1 MNLKP
6 PKNFQNT
13 EKNNHS
19 FMKINSAKLYS
30 FPVRGRTEWL
40 ILEICSDS
48 NYKGFSE
55 LTMSNYRKNNQLKV
69 ALVEGLNKLSKKEI
83 YNDIQISDL
92 ININEATND
101 LALATSISGIR
112 SACSDIFAQESSKS
126 LKEYLRNLFS
136 LKGFSSNTIK
146 LYANINRSLLPNDNG
161 PVDRSTAA
169 FVKMAKK
176 AISDGFS
183 YIKCA
188 PFDNYPDDFYTSNK
202 FINAGLARID
212 AIANILNNEQKLF
225 VDCHSKFDINTSIE
239 VEQKLFALGVAW
251 FEEPMNPKKFSKE
264 LKSIKKLINGNL
276 VGGEEFFGAKKF
288 LETLNSKT
296 LDILMPDVKYCGGL
310 VEATKIG
317 IELAKKSQNSFSIHC
332 PSGPISLLGSSHVTA
347 ALNSKLPMEHA
358 VYEIDDRY
366 SYIFPEEA
374 ISNGEFNF
382 PTGPGLGAK
391 PNFKKSHKTLLDINY

>member
-1 MNLKP
+1 
-6 PKNFQNT
+6 
-13 EKNNHS
+13 
-19 FMKINSAKLYS
+19 MKINSAKLYS
-30 FPVRGRTEWL
+30 FPVRGGTEWL
-40 ILEICSDS
+40 ILEISSDS
-48 NYKGFSE
+48 NHKGFSE
-55 LTMSNYRKNNQLKV
+55 LTMPKHWKNNQLIDS
-69 ALVEGLNKLSKKEI
+69 LVEGLNKLSKKDI

-101 LALATSISGIR
+101 LAVATSISGIR
-112 SACSDIFAQESSKS
+112 SACSDIFAKESSKS

-136 LKGFSSNTIK
+136 LKGFSSNTLN

-161 PVDRSTAA
+161 PVDRSAAA

-176 AISDGFS
+176 ALSDGFS

-188 PFDNYPDDFYTSNK
+188 PFDNYPNDFYTSNK
-202 FINAGLARID
+202 FITEGLSRIE
-212 AIANILNNEQKLF
+212 AIANILKKEQKLF
-225 VDCHSKFDINTSIE
+225 VDCHSKFDKKTSIE
-239 VEQKLFALGVAW
+239 VGQKLFTLGITW

-276 VGGEEFFGAKKF
+276 VGGEEFFGTEKF
-288 LETLNSKT
+288 LEILNSKT

-317 IELAKKSQNSFSIHC
+317 IELGKKSQNSFSIHC

-347 ALNSKLPMEHA
+347 ALNSNLPMEHA

-366 SYIFPEEA
+366 SYVCPEE
-374 ISNGEFNF
+374 IINNGEFNF

-391 PNFKKSHKTLLDINY
+391 PNFKKSHKTLLDINL